1 MDFKKMGGW
10 ESPDDKQV
18 PIKVGVWNAQKL
30 GLWRSKVGWDIAAR
44 QAEDIVG
51 RCKHTEGCPSEVSE
65 TEPCLLSCPD
75 REVRMSALVILGAA
89 RQFAPVDAKRL
100 ASMPYYAP
108 SREQFSEVL
117 SELAATQA
125 ELAAIRG
132 SAVTAPAENPVPLKD
147 VKKFK
152 RLQARAERDKKEK
165 TT

>member
-1 MDFKKMGGW
+1 MTDANKTQLPAHMKKMLGW

-30 GLWRSKVGWDIAAR
+30 GLWRSKVGWDIAVR
-44 QAEDIVG
+44 QAEDIVQ
-51 RCKHTEGCPSEVSE
+51 RCRHANKCPSKTIE
-65 TEPCLLSCPD
+65 TEPCLPGCPD
-75 REVRMSALVILGAA
+75 REIRMSALVILNAA

-125 ELAAIRG
+125 ELEAVRG
-132 SAVTAPAENPVPLKD
+132 SVVTAPVAEGSRSKAKL
-147 VKKFK
+147 
-152 RLQARAERDKKEK
+152 KEK
-165 TT
+165 KK